1 MNNSLS
7 LFVKEMRK
15 RFGLTHGRVFNYEI
29 GKHNLYWPVP
39 NEDIKKNTGRQM
51 RQNFGYDGYDPN
63 ITMWENWEDAVADE
77 DKTE

>member
-1 MNNSLS
+1 MPMDVYSTMLYDM
-7 LFVKEMRK
+7 VDDTM
-15 RFGLTHGRVFNYEI
+15 